1 MNHRLTKIGVFY
13 DGNYFLHV
21 SNYYNYDHPR
31 RARLS
36 IEGIHR
42 FIETRIAN
50 DEDRPGMAKIVD
62 AHYFRGRLPAQEA
75 QNRGSVLYYDRVF
88 DDILMSSGVTTH
100 YSPIRTAYGR
110 KQEKGIDVWLALEAY
125 ESAIHRQLDVVVLI
139 AGDSDYVPL
148 ARKVQSLGCRV
159 MVLGWDF
166 ELLTDTG
173 TQLITRTSQDL
184 MEEVSHPLYMNT
196 LIDTPR
202 LLGEEE
208 LIDGLFVVPLTD
220 KPATKNFK
228 EKPAVPEE
236 EFELEEPSEGEIGDR
251 LESEIFSIKNGY
263 GFIKYPPNN
272 LFFHHTSLEN
282 ADFSELYV
290 DDHVAFTLAHSS
302 RGQLIATDVR
312 LLEEE

>member
-1 MNHRLTKIGVFY
+1 
-13 DGNYFLHV
+13 
-21 SNYYNYDHPR
+21 
-31 RARLS
+31 
-36 IEGIHR
+36 
-42 FIETRIAN
+42 
-50 DEDRPGMAKIVD
+50 
-62 AHYFRGRLPAQEA
+62 
-75 QNRGSVLYYDRVF
+75 
-88 DDILMSSGVTTH
+88 
-100 YSPIRTAYGR
+100 
-110 KQEKGIDVWLALEAY
+110 
-125 ESAIHRQLDVVVLI
+125 
-139 AGDSDYVPL
+139 
-148 ARKVQSLGCRV
+148 
-159 MVLGWDF
+159 
-166 ELLTDTG
+166 
-173 TQLITRTSQDL
+173 
-184 MEEVSHPLYMNT
+184 
-196 LIDTPR
+196 
-202 LLGEEE
+202 
-208 LIDGLFVVPLTD
+208 VVPLTD